1 MSNFSK
7 EKMDLYT
14 YYLSHYNTTDM
25 LNFCKIALNKHRFEN
40 YRMTGSAD
48 IHQDD
53 MIVNDNNIRDYIQ
66 NIIIQN
72 YCSDE
77 DFKTVFG
84 MLSVDDI
91 YYIGI

>member
-1 MSNFSK
+1 MSEFNK

-14 YYLSHYNTTDM
+14 YYLSHYNANDM
-25 LNFCKIALNKHRFEN
+25 LNFCRIAFNKHSFEN
-40 YRMTGSAD
+40 YRMTD
-48 IHQDD
+48 NEEIHPND
-53 MIVNDNNIRDYIQ
+53 MIINDNNARDYIQ

-72 YCSDE
+72 HCSE
-77 DFKTVFG
+77 EEFKTVFG

>member
-1 MSNFSK
+1 MSQFNK

-14 YYLSHYNTTDM
+14 YYLSHYNTNDM
-25 LNFCKIALNKHRFEN
+25 LGFCRIALNKHHFEN
-40 YRMTGSAD
+40 YRMTDSNV
-48 IHQDD
+48 HPND
-53 MIVNDNNIRDYIQ
+53 MIVNDNNVRDYLQ
-66 NIIIQN
+66 NIVDQG

-77 DFKTVFG
+77 EFKTVFG